1 MKRLLTGFTCFIA
14 LVGAAYA
21 QIATTTSLVGTVSDS
36 SGKIIAGA
44 KITAVNAETL
54 DTYSAM
60 TNQDGNYR
68 IDFVRVGTYNVS
80 AEFAGFNRLQHTGSV
95 VSINQI
101 VRNDFALHP
110 GSVQESVSVEA
121 VAPIIKTDDATI
133 SATISST
140 QIADLPMNGRN
151 ALMLAT
157 TTPGVLPGT
166 KGTQGVPPGQ
176 DFIGAGT
183 REIQNSMALDG
194 ISIMNNLIT
203 TSPTQPMVETVQE
216 VEVQT
221 GTYSAQY
228 GAYMGVHLNMI
239 TKGGTNSI
247 HGNFV
252 EFIRNDAF
260 DARGYFLPATSRKT
274 ALRQNQYGFEL
285 DGPVFIPKIY
295 NGKDK
300 TFFMGSWERLRN
312 KRQSLSAN
320 NTVMTEQM
328 FAGNFSQTPVIV
340 KDPLNNN
347 TPFAGNI
354 VPTNRLSPIALSLQQ
369 YYVKPSNPNA
379 ITQNFT
385 TIFPAKIT
393 SDATVDRI
401 DQNIG
406 SKTRLFFRYQRQV
419 QAIANGSAIPYNA
432 AQIPSTT
439 DNFTVGYT
447 QTVTPTLVNDFRIG
461 RQGINTDSV
470 NYFYVNGIA
479 DAGTKLGIAGFDAD
493 TKGKNPGTPEFNVS
507 GFSGWGNSGTNWFQT
522 DSTWQASE
530 QISWIRRNHAIMAGI
545 EFRKLYTS
553 RSAANSPRGVF
564 NFNGQFTGYAPA
576 DFMLGMV
583 QNLVTPTIQF
593 QGDVATW
600 RDGFFVLDNWQASKR
615 LTINY
620 GIRYELQTVPYSVAG
635 YARELNATQTAAVP
649 DTVPSPGFRFHDPNH
664 KSFAPRLGLA
674 YRLTDKT
681 VIRAG
686 FGIYYNPN
694 QTNSFTFLTTNPPF
708 GNSTTCTSLPTTP
721 TLSLQNPIGAGCST
735 SVSQNWITDNWHLP
749 PATMNQWSFGVQRQ
763 LSNSTGIDVQYLGSH
778 SLHLDRSFYNNT
790 PYFPGPGAINP
801 RRPNQL
807 FGQIRT
813 ISNDLIS
820 NYHHLA
826 ISLHQRVFHGFQVEA
841 NYTWSH
847 ALDVA
852 SDSNNGGTPM
862 NPYNWRL
869 DYGNAPFDIRH
880 RFLATYMYAIP
891 IPATTNKF
899 LKTAFGGWQLNG
911 ITTLQGGTP
920 FGLSMNTDAAN
931 TSSQGTQR
939 PDLLKTPVYNCGAGH
954 LLGCIDKS
962 AFAVPGNIAQGI
974 FAYGNAGRNI
984 LRGPHMFNTDMSLF
998 KSFQLKE
1005 RMRFTFR
1012 AEAFNIWNNPEF
1024 SNPNANIESA
1034 TFGNIT
1040 STSTGSRVMQLGG
1053 KLSF

>member
-1 MKRLLTGFTCFIA
+1 
-14 LVGAAYA
+14 
-21 QIATTTSLVGTVSDS
+21 
-36 SGKIIAGA
+36 
-44 KITAVNAETL
+44 
-54 DTYSAM
+54 
-60 TNQDGNYR
+60 
-68 IDFVRVGTYNVS
+68 
-80 AEFAGFNRLQHTGSV
+80 
-95 VSINQI
+95 
-101 VRNDFALHP
+101 
-110 GSVQESVSVEA
+110 
-121 VAPIIKTDDATI
+121 
-133 SATISST
+133 
-140 QIADLPMNGRN
+140 
-151 ALMLAT
+151 
-157 TTPGVLPGT
+157 
-166 KGTQGVPPGQ
+166 
-176 DFIGAGT
+176 
-183 REIQNSMALDG
+183 
-194 ISIMNNLIT
+194 
-203 TSPTQPMVETVQE
+203 
-216 VEVQT
+216 
-221 GTYSAQY
+221 
-228 GAYMGVHLNMI
+228 
-239 TKGGTNSI
+239 
-247 HGNFV
+247 
-252 EFIRNDAF
+252 
-260 DARGYFLPATSRKT
+260 
-274 ALRQNQYGFEL
+274 
-285 DGPVFIPKIY
+285 
-295 NGKDK
+295 
-300 TFFMGSWERLRN
+300 
-312 KRQSLSAN
+312 
-320 NTVMTEQM
+320 
-328 FAGNFSQTPVIV
+328 V

>member
-1 MKRLLTGFTCFIA
+1 MKRLFTRSACFFA
-14 LVGAAYA
+14 LLSAAYA
-21 QIATTTSLVGTVSDS
+21 QLATTTSLVGTVSDS

-54 DTYSAM
+54 DTYNAV

-68 IDFVRVGTYNVS
+68 IDFVRVGTYDIS

-95 VSINQI
+95 VTINQI
-101 VRNDFALHP
+101 VRNDFTLHP

-239 TKGGTNSI
+239 TKGGTNSL
-247 HGNFV
+247 HGNLV

-285 DGPVFIPKIY
+285 DGPVFIPKLY

-328 FAGNFSQTPVIV
+328 FAGNFSQTPIIV

-347 TPFAGNI
+347 APFAGNI

-447 QTVTPTLVNDFRIG
+447 QTVTPSLVNDFRIG

-470 NYFYVNGIA
+470 NYFYFNGIA

-530 QISWIRRNHAIMAGI
+530 QVSWIRRNHAIMAGI

-564 NFNGQFTGYAPA
+564 TFNGQFTGYAPA
-576 DFMLGMV
+576 DFMLGFV

-664 KSFAPRLGLA
+664 KNFAPRLGLA

-763 LSNSTGIDVQYLGSH
+763 LSNSTGLDVQYLGSH

-826 ISLHQRVFHGFQVEA
+826 ISLHQRLFHGFQVEA
-841 NYTWSH
+841 SYTWSH

-911 ITTLQGGTP
+911 ITTLQSGTP
-920 FGLSMNTDAAN
+920 FNLSMNTDAAN

-939 PDLLKTPVYNCGAGH
+939 PDLLKTPIYNCGAGH

-1012 AEAFNIWNNPEF
+1012 AEAFNVWNNPEF

-1040 STSTGSRVMQLGG
+1040 STSTGARVMQLGG

>member
-1 MKRLLTGFTCFIA
+1 MVAGSN
-14 LVGAAYA
+14 A
-21 QIATTTSLVGTVSDS
+21 QIATITALVGTVTDS
-36 SGKIIAGA
+36 SGSAVVGA
-44 KITAVNAETL
+44 KINAVDAATL
-54 DTYSAM
+54 DKYSAV

-68 IDFVRVGTYNVS
+68 IDFVRVGTYDVS
-80 AEFAGFNRLQHTGSV
+80 AEYAGFTRLLHKGSI
-95 VSINQI
+95 VSLNQI
-101 VRNDFALHP
+101 VRNDFVLSP
-110 GSVQESVSVEA
+110 GSVQESVTVEA
-121 VAPIIKTDDATI
+121 SAPVIKTDDASV
-133 SATISST
+133 SATITSK

-151 ALMLAT
+151 VLMLAT

-176 DFIGAGT
+176 GFIGAGT

-203 TSPTQPMVETVQE
+203 TSPTQPMMETVSE

-228 GAYMGVHLNMI
+228 GAYMGVHLNMV
-239 TKGGTNSI
+239 TKSGTNTI
-247 HGNFV
+247 HGNLV

-260 DARGYFLPATSRKT
+260 DARGFFLPATSKKT

-285 DGPVFIPKIY
+285 DGPVIIPKLY

-300 TFFMGSWERLRN
+300 TFAMGSWERLRN

-328 FAGNFSQTPVIV
+328 FAGNFSQTTTVV
-340 KDPLNNN
+340 RDPLNRDASN
-347 TPFAGNI
+347 TAAPFPGNI
-354 VPTNRLSPIALSLQQ
+354 VPTARLSPIALTLQQ

-385 TIFPAKIT
+385 TVFPAKLT
-393 SDATVDRI
+393 SDQTVDRV

-406 SKTRLFFRYQRQV
+406 YKARLFFRYQRQEGR
-419 QAIANGSAIPYNA
+419 IANGNAIPYNA
-432 AQIPSTT
+432 AEIPSVT
-439 DNFTVGYT
+439 DNFTGGYT
-447 QTVTPTLVNDFRIG
+447 HTLSPTLVNDFRLG
-461 RQGINTDSV
+461 RQAIKTDSV
-470 NYFYVNGIA
+470 NYFYVNGIP

-493 TKGKNPGTPEFNVS
+493 SKSKNPGTPEFNVS
-507 GFSGWGNSGTNWFQT
+507 GGFSGWGNSGTNWFQT
-522 DSTWQASE
+522 DHTWQASE
-530 QISWIRRNHAIMAGI
+530 QIIWTLRNHSIMAGA

-564 NFNGQFTGYAPA
+564 NFNGQLSGYAPA
-576 DFMLGMV
+576 DFMMGMPLT
-583 QNLVTPTIQF
+583 LVTPTVQY

-600 RDGFFVLDNWQASKR
+600 RNGFFVLDNWTASRK

-620 GIRYELQTVPYSVAG
+620 GLRYELQTVPYSVAG
-635 YARELNATQTAAVP
+635 FARELNREQTKPVP

-664 KSFAPRLGLA
+664 KSFAPRLGIA
-674 YRLTDKT
+674 YRANEKT
-681 VIRAG
+681 VVRLG

-708 GNSTTCTSLPTTP
+708 GNSTTCNSAPTTP
-721 TLSLQNPIGAGCST
+721 TLSLSNPISGGCST
-735 SVSQNWITDNWHLP
+735 SVSQNWITDNWYLP
-749 PATMNQWSFGVQRQ
+749 PASMNQWSFGLQRQ
-763 LSNSTGIDVQYLGSH
+763 LGRLTGLDVQYLGSH
-778 SLHLDRSFYNNT
+778 SLHLDRSYFNNT
-790 PYFPGPGAINP
+790 PYYPAPGAINP

-826 ISLHQRVFHGFQVEA
+826 VTVHQRMFHGIQFDA
-841 NYTWSH
+841 SYTWAH
-847 ALDVA
+847 ALDVT
-852 SDSNNGGTPM
+852 SDSNNGGAPM

-869 DYGNAPFDIRH
+869 DYGNAPFDLRH
-880 RFLATYMYAIP
+880 RFVGTFIYAVPFVKTSNP
-891 IPATTNKF
+891 ILTA
-899 LKTAFGGWQLNG
+899 AFGGWQLNA
-911 ITTLQGGTP
+911 IVSVQGGLP
-920 FGLSMNTDAAN
+920 FNLSMNTDAAN
-931 TSSQGTQR
+931 TSAQGPQR
-939 PDLLKTPVYNCGAGH
+939 PDLLKKPVYDCGAGR

-974 FAYGNAGRNI
+974 FAYGNAGKNI
-984 LRGPHMFNTDMSLF
+984 LRGPGQSNTDLSIF
-998 KSFQLKE
+998 KIFPIRE
-1005 RMRFTFR
+1005 RLRFTFR
-1012 AEAFNIWNNPEF
+1012 AEAFNVWNHPSF
-1024 SNPNANIESA
+1024 SNPAANIEAA

-1040 STSTGSRVMQLGG
+1040 TTSVGARVMQFGG